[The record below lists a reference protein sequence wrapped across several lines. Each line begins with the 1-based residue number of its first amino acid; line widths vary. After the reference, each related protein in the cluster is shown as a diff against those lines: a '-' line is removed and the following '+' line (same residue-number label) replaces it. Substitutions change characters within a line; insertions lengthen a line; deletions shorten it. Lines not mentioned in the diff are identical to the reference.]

1 MNITIIGAGNM
12 GSALA
17 SAIYKTPEAES
28 LTIANR
34 TEIRLQSLVN
44 RFPDASF
51 TTDIAGSVSE
61 ADLVILAVKPYAMD
75 VVAELIRPN
84 LRPEAK
90 VLSVAAGVTLDR
102 LSLILGGARGGLFYA
117 IPNTAVSIGRGITFI
132 AARDADEPSRAII
145 AQLLKAT
152 GQIEFIEERLMPAA
166 TALCSC
172 GIAYVFKFIQA
183 ATQAGVE
190 LGFRPADALSYFTQ
204 TVAGAAAMLSNN
216 ATTPIE
222 EINAVTTP
230 GGMTIK
236 GVNSL
241 DHDGFTS
248 AVINAILKPLNQA

>member
-17 SAIYKTPEAES
+17 SAIYKTPEAET

-34 TEIRLQSLVN
+34 TELRLQGLVN
-44 RFPDASF
+44 RFPEASF
-51 TTDIAGSVSE
+51 TTDMAGSVKE
-61 ADLVILAVKPYAMD
+61 ADLVVLAVKPYAME
-75 VVAELIRPN
+75 VVCDLVRPS
-84 LRPEAK
+84 LKPTAK
-90 VLSVAAGVTLDR
+90 IFSVAAGVGLDR
-102 LSLILGGARGGLFYA
+102 LSLLVGGSRGGLFYA

-132 AARDADEPSRAII
+132 ASRDADEPSRTAI
-145 AQLLKAT
+145 AELLKAT

-204 TVAGAAAMLSNN
+204 TVAGAAAML
-216 ATTPIE
+216 TTNGKTPTE
-222 EINAVTTP
+222 EIDAVTTP

-236 GVNSL
+236 GVNQL

-248 AVINAILKPLNQA
+248 AVINGILKPLR